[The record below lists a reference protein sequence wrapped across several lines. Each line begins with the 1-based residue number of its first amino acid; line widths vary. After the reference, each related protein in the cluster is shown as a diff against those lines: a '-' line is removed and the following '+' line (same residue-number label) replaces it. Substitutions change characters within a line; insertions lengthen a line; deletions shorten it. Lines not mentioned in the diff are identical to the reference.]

1 MSATTKT
8 PITKE
13 QWQAISE
20 ELKGMMPIVNF
31 ELNGREIS
39 IRRER
44 KSESK
49 SLLAVYVDDYMRG
62 AWTDPKSEKFDP
74 IAAQVWFKKT
84 IKLYSAKKKADMEKK
99 IGKRRLRKLMP
110 NIDAESIYYMPY
122 FGSSRTLIG
131 QYKKVEGLSVT
142 KIGYENKQDPAN
154 RGAENVS
161 NTHA

>member
-49 SLLAVYVDDYMRG
+49 SLLAVYG
-62 AWTDPKSEKFDP
+62 WSDPKSEKFDP
-74 IAAQVWFKKT
+74 IAEKLWFKKK
-84 IKLYSAKKKADMEKK
+84 IKHYSAKNKADMEKK

-131 QYKKVEGLSVT
+131 QYKKIEGLSVT
-142 KIGYENKQDPAN
+142 KIGYENKQDPSN
-154 RGAENVS
+154 RGVENVS